1 MAWQHCSTNLPR
13 LQHDHAL
20 GVPSSITT
28 TPNQVSTEVRTLD
41 SDMQMLIY
49 ENYNQFIAALDAIQG
64 IRAKTQV
71 MEDGMHDLQ
80 ARIGM
85 SPWWSLP

>member
-1 MAWQHCSTNLPR
+1 MTVHNRA
-13 LQHDHAL
+13 
-20 GVPSSITT
+20 
-28 TPNQVSTEVRTLD
+28 QVSTEVRTLD

-71 MEDGMHDLQ
+71 MGDSMHDLQ
-80 ARIGM
+80 SRIGTLTDITLL
-85 SPWWSLP
+85 S